1 MNMMPGFAPADGKA
15 GEPTVLPW
23 SFRVHVPKGKVC
35 TVLNGCNEPI
45 GIIEGTTHLHLS
57 EMIRII
63 EQAFMERDQLID
75 EGRFKENQQQRLVQR
90 SR

>member
-1 MNMMPGFAPADGKA
+1 MTMMPGFAPKDDGKA

-57 EMIRII
+57 EMIRLI
-63 EQAFMERDQLID
+63 EEAFRER
-75 EGRFKENQQQRLVQR
+75 GRA